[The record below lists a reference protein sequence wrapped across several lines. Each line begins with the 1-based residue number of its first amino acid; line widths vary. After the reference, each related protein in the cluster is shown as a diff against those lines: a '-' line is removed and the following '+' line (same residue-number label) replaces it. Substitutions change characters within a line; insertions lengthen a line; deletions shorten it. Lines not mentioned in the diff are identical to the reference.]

1 MCALVVV
8 VSTSTNVEQAS
19 PRKDI
24 TKLCRVP
31 NWSPTVDFVTT
42 TGSSRWDSVDS
53 DTSKAANGQRQH
65 GFSAPPTF
73 SKPDKIYA
81 AAGRGLN
88 GSVVEYRHGL
98 QANIGI
104 EFDYGAVIKRSFMFQ
119 ENPLDP
125 ASGYLLLLSLPGKS
139 ALLYFD
145 SKFTA
150 ASATELEEDQTAYEL
165 SCSTFLATPV
175 DEATIL
181 QVTEED
187 IAFVGP
193 ETRYCQNISL
203 LTSLCSHL

>member
-1 MCALVVV
+1 MTACK
-8 VSTSTNVEQAS
+8 STDVWQAS

-31 NWSPTVDFVTT
+31 NWSPTVDFITT
-42 TGSSRWDSVDS
+42 IGSSRWDSVDGAAG
-53 DTSKAANGQRQH
+53 KAANGQRQF
-65 GFSAPPTF
+65 GTSPLSTF
-73 SKPDKIYA
+73 SKPDRIFA

-88 GSVVEYRHGL
+88 GSIVEYRHGL

-104 EFDYGAVIKRSFMFQ
+104 EFDYGTVIKKSFMFQ

-150 ASATELEEDQTAYEL
+150 ASVTELEEDQTSYEL
-165 SCSTFLATPV
+165 SYSTFLVTLI

-187 IAFVGP
+187 IVFVGL
-193 ETRYCQNISL
+193 ETRYF
-203 LTSLCSHL
+203 